1 MYAWID
7 KMVTVPQPQRT
18 SSGAEPALLREVK
31 HPEHERVEP
40 PVVLFAHYVR
50 LISKVGAPHGVLL
63 VVGQTKHPDLLAH
76 VLGEQDGVQAG
87 IDVVRALKGAQP
99 EPDHLTSQREV
110 HLDLP
115 VDLRVGPPEKQGN
128 KEMGQKGSRKER
140 ERERGAFVSG
150 VGAGGVPGTGRAS

>member
-1 MYAWID
+1 MYPWID

-50 LISKVGAPHGVLL
+50 LISKVGAPHSVFL

-115 VDLRVGPPEKQGN
+115 VDLRVGPPENTGKQGN
-128 KEMGQKGSRKER
+128 GSEREPER
-140 ERERGAFVSG
+140 ERERERRVCVWGR
-150 VGAGGVPGTGRAS
+150 GGRRT